1 MEKLFVENFPLLV
14 EKPTLGRLRLVGTQ
28 DDNTT
33 DRFYAVAK
41 EKLSGIV
48 KTEPQRLKDLASQR
62 AQAIANYIVQKGGI
76 TNDRIFI
83 LDTVID
89 PVIEGKGIVS
99 MLSLKAY

>member
-1 MEKLFVENFPLLV
+1 
-14 EKPTLGRLRLVGTQ
+14 LRLVGTQ

-99 MLSLKAY
+99 MLSLKAN